1 MDKVVGVLGGGQLGR
16 MFMEAANRLNIQVN
30 ILDKDN
36 APAKHISAHGGHV
49 TGSFKNAEA
58 IKKLAKTCDVL
69 TVEIEHV
76 DTHVLE
82 QIEGDVRIE
91 PSWRTIR
98 TIQDKYLQ
106 KEHLRS
112 KGVATAEA
120 VSLDGNSEDGLRSVG
135 SRLGYPFMLKS
146 KKEAYDGRG
155 NYPVRSE
162 KDVPAAL
169 KALGDR
175 PLYAER
181 WAEFRAELAV
191 MVVQTKDGP
200 LAFPTVETIHEDS
213 ICKLVFAPAR
223 TIEDK
228 VLKEAQ
234 ELARKAVAAFDGK
247 GVYGVEMFLLKDDT
261 LLINEIAPRY
271 VSCMRNK
278 SRSFIDSSC
287 VGRITLDITRF
298 ELVFRYS
305 RNIYR
310 TL

>member
-1 MDKVVGVLGGGQLGR
+1 MDKIIGVLGGGQLGR

-36 APAKHISAHGGHV
+36 APAKQISAHGGHII
-49 TGSFKNAEA
+49 GSFKDSEA
-58 IKKLAKTCDVL
+58 IRKLAKACDVL

-106 KEHLRS
+106 KQHLRS
-112 KGVATAEA
+112 RGVATAEA
-120 VSLDGNSEDGLRSVG
+120 VSLASNSEDELRSVG

-155 NYPVRSE
+155 NYPVRSAE
-162 KDVPAAL
+162 DVPSAL

-175 PLYAER
+175 SLYAER
-181 WAEFRAELAV
+181 WADFEAELAV

-223 TIEDK
+223 NVSYKILE
-228 VLKEAQ
+228 EAQ

-247 GVYGVEMFLLKDDT
+247 GVYGVEMFLLKDET

-271 VSCMRNK
+271 VWSIT
-278 SRSFIDSSC
+278 SRR
-287 VGRITLDITRF
+287 RIP
-298 ELVFRYS
+298 
-305 RNIYR
+305 
-310 TL
+310 